1 MWNHSAR
8 VTATITTIDMRNR
21 SENIIASILV
31 ALIAGS
37 VTIGILTNRESGT
50 GTAPHIKGMVELGT
64 MIDTS
69 RALVAGYNC
78 HILRQYAL
86 DNNLTA
92 DIRLVPKGE
101 SYIDSLKCGVIDVLV
116 LPFRENTEIHS
127 DSLISSAPLDSM
139 SVWYTNSKSGRMMK
153 QINEWIKEWHDSED
167 YLNAKDIYLEN
178 YSPFKKSRTGAL
190 SPYDDIMKEKADSLG
205 LDWRLICAIAYKES
219 RFHIELRSNRG
230 ASGIMQIMPH
240 TGQSMGASDLIDPE
254 QSIEVAA
261 KYLKHLFRL
270 YRRIDSPKER
280 RKFVLAA
287 YNAGEGRI
295 QDCLNYA
302 RFKGVD
308 CEQWDN
314 VSALFPEMSD
324 STIVANCN
332 AIKLGTF
339 KGIETEAYVRQVEG
353 IYQRFC
359 TICPGK

>member
-1 MWNHSAR
+1 
-8 VTATITTIDMRNR
+8 MRNGADY
-21 SENIIASILV
+21 IIAGILV

-37 VTIGILTNRESGT
+37 VAIGILTNRDRGNET
-50 GTAPHIKGMVELGT
+50 RPHIRGMVELGT

-86 DNNLTA
+86 DNNLYA
-92 DIRLVPKGE
+92 DIKLVPRGE

-116 LPFRENTEIHS
+116 LPFQDSTILQS

-139 SVWYTNSKSGRMMK
+139 SVWYTNSRSGRMMK
-153 QINEWIKEWHDSED
+153 QINEWIKEWHESED
-167 YLNAKDIYLEN
+167 YLNSKDIYLEN
-178 YSPFKKSRTGAL
+178 YSPFRKSRTGAL

-219 RFHIELRSNRG
+219 RFHIELQSRRG
-230 ASGIMQIMPH
+230 ACGIMQIMPH
-240 TGQSMGASDLIDPE
+240 TGKHMGASDLTDPE
-254 QSIEVAA
+254 QSIDVAA
-261 KYLKHLFRL
+261 RYLKHLFRL
-270 YRRIDSPKER
+270 YRRIDSPLER

-308 CEQWDN
+308 WEQWDN
-314 VSALFPEMSD
+314 ITALFPEMSD
-324 STIVANCN
+324 STIVANCD

-339 KGIETEAYVRQVEG
+339 KGIETEAYVRQVNG

-359 TICPGK
+359 TICPEK